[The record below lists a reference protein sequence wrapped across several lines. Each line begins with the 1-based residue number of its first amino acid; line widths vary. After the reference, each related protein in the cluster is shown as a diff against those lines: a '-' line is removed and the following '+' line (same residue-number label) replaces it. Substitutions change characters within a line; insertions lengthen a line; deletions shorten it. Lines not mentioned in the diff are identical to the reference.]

1 MSKSSSPSKTGRRQ
15 FHAQEVNTSIC
26 KAIRDVRQRAKR
38 KSLDTDAELIMACAV
53 AADIWRHHDRLFSD
67 LSEIK
72 DDALRARVAATL
84 WNAVNPVLQQV
95 CDLHTTTREGYRARA
110 AVFLM
115 WDAGEMLARAET
127 GRIMD
132 RLNLAIVMDLL

>member
-1 MSKSSSPSKTGRRQ
+1 VAHEVKT
-15 FHAQEVNTSIC
+15 AIC

-38 KSLDTDAELIMACAV
+38 KSLDTEAEIIMACAV
-53 AADIWRHHDRLFSD
+53 AADIWRHHNRLFSD

-95 CDLHTTTREGYRARA
+95 CDLQPTTREGYRARA